1 MPDFEFIDFYTVEIK
16 AVEYY
21 NDETNESIWKFIIQ
35 YKVTEDDYDDS
46 KPPEDFVKIV
56 EIPSYRA
63 YDDMFDA
70 IQDAYGVIELIG
82 FQFAGSKPQEIEI
95 LKYNPVDED
104 YVSDYIL
111 YDGFDFYPPDT
122 NPENEPK
129 GEKQ

>member
-1 MPDFEFIDFYTVEIK
+1 MPYFEFIDFYTVEIK

-35 YKVTEDDYDDS
+35 YKVTDDDYDDGI
-46 KPPEDFVKIV
+46 PPEDFVKIV
-56 EIPSYRA
+56 EIPSYRT

-82 FQFAGSKPQEIEI
+82 FQFAGNKPQEIEI
-95 LKYNPVDED
+95 LKYNPVDKD

-111 YDGFDFYPPDT
+111 YDGFDFYPPET

>member
-21 NDETNESIWKFIIQ
+21 DDETNESIWKFIIQ
-35 YKVTEDDYDDS
+35 YKVTDDDYDDS